1 MVKLFQ
7 IFYTLA
13 ILLLFISAEVNAG
26 NVDGISGE
34 NSSVKLK
41 RCREI
46 IGMCADKCD
55 DSCCDKNCS
64 AQFLGPLEGKG
75 HCVAKFCVCFFNC

>member
-7 IFYTLA
+7 VFYTLA

-26 NVDGISGE
+26 NVDGINGE
-34 NSSVKLK
+34 NSSIKLR

-46 IGMCADKCD
+46 IGMCNDKCD
-55 DSCCDKNCS
+55 DACCDKNCW

-75 HCVAKFCVCFFNC
+75 RCVATFCTCFFYC